1 MPRRQIA
8 PRGRLGYAKG
18 AASIFG
24 GFKMLRAVALI
35 AGLVALTACTNVND
49 LGGPAV
55 DLGDFQLS
63 HRVVVAPNLTKG
75 PMSREA
81 GKDEWEQAMLDALDE
96 RFGRYEGDKLY
107 HFGIS
112 VEGYVLAQPGI
123 PIVANPKSILIFNLT
138 VWDDA
143 AGKKLNEEVEQ
154 FTVFE
159 SLSGET
165 LLGSGLTQSKEQQLQ
180 NLSRSAAKQIQN
192 YLLRMKR
199 EKGWF
204 GGTGRT
210 ARADDAAEVVQE
222 ATQDSPDQDG

>member
-1 MPRRQIA
+1 
-8 PRGRLGYAKG
+8 
-18 AASIFG
+18 
-24 GFKMLRAVALI
+24 MLRVIALI
-35 AGLVALTACTNVND
+35 AGLLAITACTNAND
-49 LGGPAV
+49 LRNPPV
-55 DLGDFQLS
+55 DLGDFKLS

-81 GKDEWEQAMLDALDE
+81 TKDEWEAAMLDAIGE
-96 RFGRYEGDKLY
+96 RFDRYDGDRLY

-123 PIVANPKSILIFNLT
+123 PIVLNPKSILIFNVT

-154 FTVFE
+154 ITVFE

-165 LLGSGLTQSKEQQLQ
+165 MLSSGLTQSKEQQMQ
-180 NLSRSAAKQIQN
+180 NLSRNAAKMIQN
-192 YLLRMKR
+192 YLVRMNR

-204 GGTGRT
+204 TGGT
-210 ARADDAAEVVQE
+210 AAAADAGDTESTDNAAERE
-222 ATQDSPDQDG
+222 G

>member
-1 MPRRQIA
+1 M
-8 PRGRLGYAKG
+8 
-18 AASIFG
+18 
-24 GFKMLRAVALI
+24 FKAFLLL
-35 AGLVALTACTNVND
+35 AGLVVMTACTNAND
-49 LGGPAV
+49 LSEPPV

-81 GKDEWEQAMLDALDE
+81 SKDEWEQAMLKAIGE
-96 RFGRYEGDKLY
+96 RFDRYDGDRLY

-138 VWDDA
+138 VWDDEKA
-143 AGKKLNEEVEQ
+143 KKLNEEVEQ
-154 FTVFE
+154 ITVFE

-165 LLGSGLTQSKEQQLQ
+165 LLSSGLTQSREQQIE
-180 NLSRSAAKQIQN
+180 NLSRNAAKMIQN
-192 YLLRMKR
+192 YLVRMNR

-204 GGTGRT
+204 GGPGAATGPTTTPENAT
-210 ARADDAAEVVQE
+210 AATDE
-222 ATQDSPDQDG
+222 AG